1 MHANAKKKTSIRA
14 ISIIPS
20 QAVQAVLNR
29 WSGKLAAGGEGAQK
43 EAKISRG
50 LKKNIWQYSA
60 QLLGSKWSL
69 YFLLSE
75 VTQCAVS
82 KSWPKRRVFHYL
94 LHQWKLFAHT
104 ATHPESCSTSATA
117 FSLSCISCFP
127 VIIMYRIETTN
138 TVFLTNLCSNTH
150 KASISESFDSNLP
163 ILLP

>member
-1 MHANAKKKTSIRA
+1 MPKRKHLLGQLVSSHRRRYKLYWTGDQGSWQQVERELKKKQKYLEVSRKTFGNTQHSCWGVNEVSI
-14 ISIIPS
+14 
-20 QAVQAVLNR
+20 
-29 WSGKLAAGGEGAQK
+29 
-43 EAKISRG
+43 
-50 LKKNIWQYSA
+50 
-60 QLLGSKWSL
+60 
-69 YFLLSE
+69 FLLSE